1 MRTSPLCLAL
11 VLAAL
16 SAAPLHAQAVPTDQ
30 AVDSAAQ
37 DTATSVQD
45 TLAAPARP
53 DSAVVVVR
61 GDTLAYLYGRLGPFS
76 PAQRAAGVE
85 ERIGGL
91 RFQGASPD
99 SVLVVDDGVR
109 AEVWVGSVAV
119 VTVTPEDTLARGLS
133 RAATAESIADRVR
146 TALSASVFTRSLRDL
161 LLGSL
166 WTLLA
171 TGALYWLFRLMRV
184 WYPRLYHRIRNIQED
199 KLPSLRFQGL
209 VLLTG
214 ERIEAAVLFLAR
226 GSRLVLGVV
235 LLFLYFPLVFSFFP
249 ATRVLA
255 QRIMALAMEPMRAG
269 WWAVVSYLPN
279 LFYIAVIVV
288 VTHYGLK
295 VIGMIFAAIG
305 RGVIH
310 LPGFYEDW
318 AEPTFKLIR
327 VLITAF
333 AVILIWPYLPNSDS
347 LAFKGVAGFLG
358 LLLTFGSAGAVSN
371 VVGGVVMIYMRPFQI
386 GDRVKIADTVGDV
399 VERGMLVTRLRTPK
413 NVEVTIPN
421 AMVLGSYIVNFSAT
435 AREGGVILHTTVTLG
450 YDIPW
455 PKVHEAMKV
464 AATRTSGIMEDPA
477 PFVLQTALGD
487 YSVSY
492 ELNAYTDQPRL
503 MPRIYSGLHQNL
515 QDALAEAGIEIL
527 SPIYHSVRDGN
538 LSTIPSPHTPPASQ
552 APAFRHRP
560 VDGNAG
566 A

>member
-1 MRTSPLCLAL
+1 MRTPVSFFALAL
-11 VLAAL
+11 AVVTAV
-16 SAAPLHAQAVPTDQ
+16 PLHAQTEPAAP
-30 AVDSAAQ
+30 DSAAV
-37 DTATSVQD
+37 AQD
-45 TLAAPARP
+45 TLALPPRP

-61 GDTLAYLYGRLGPFS
+61 GDTLGYLYGRLGPFS
-76 PAQRAAGVE
+76 PEQRAEGVV
-85 ERIGGL
+85 ERIGDL
-91 RFQGASPD
+91 RFLGASAD
-99 SVLVVDDGVR
+99 SVMIMDDGTR
-109 AEVWVGSVAV
+109 AEVWVGTIAV
-119 VTVTPEDTLARGLS
+119 VTVTAEDTLARGLG
-133 RAATAESIADRVR
+133 RTATAELLAEGVR
-146 TALSASVFTRSLRDL
+146 ASLSASIFTRSLRDI

-171 TGALYWLFRLMRV
+171 TAALYAFFRVMTL

-199 KLPSLRFQGL
+199 KLPHLRFQGL
-209 VLLTG
+209 VLLSG
-214 ERIEAAVLFLAR
+214 ERIEAAVLFLAQA
-226 GSRLVLGVV
+226 SRLVITAL

-255 QRIMALAMEPMRAG
+255 QRIMALAMEPTTAA
-269 WWAVVSYLPN
+269 WWAVVGYLPN

-295 VIGMIFAAIG
+295 IIGMIFGAVG

-318 AEPTFKLIR
+318 AEPTFKLVR

-347 LAFKGVAGFLG
+347 MAFKGVAGFLG

-421 AMVLGSYIVNFSAT
+421 SMVLGSYIVNYSAT

-450 YDIPW
+450 YDVPW
-455 PKVHEAMKV
+455 PKVHEAMV
-464 AATRTSGIMEDPA
+464 EAAKRTPGIMEDPA

-487 YSVSY
+487 YAVSY
-492 ELNAYTDQPRL
+492 ELNAYTDQPQR
-503 MPRIYSGLHQNL
+503 MATIYSGLHQNL

-527 SPIYHSVRDGN
+527 SPVYHALRDGN
-538 LSTIPSPHTPPASQ
+538 LSTIPAPHTPPATE

-560 VDGNAG
+560 ADGNAG

>member
-1 MRTSPLCLAL
+1 MRTPVRLLAL
-11 VLAAL
+11 TVAGLA
-16 SAAPLHAQAVPTDQ
+16 AAPLHAQTGPVG
-30 AVDSAAQ
+30 Q
-37 DTATSVQD
+37 DTAAVAQD
-45 TLAAPARP
+45 TLAPPARP

-61 GDTLAYLYGRLGPFS
+61 GDTLGYLYGRLGPFS
-76 PAQRAAGVE
+76 PEQRAAGVV
-85 ERIGGL
+85 ERIGDL

-99 SVLVVDDGVR
+99 SVQVVDDGVR

-119 VTVTPEDTLARGLS
+119 VTVTPADTLARGLG
-133 RAATAESIADRVR
+133 RTDTAELLGERVR
-146 TALSASVFTRSLRDL
+146 TALAASVFTRSLRDI
-161 LLGSL
+161 LLGTL

-171 TGALYWLFRLMRV
+171 TGALYWLFRLMTV
-184 WYPRLYHRIRNIQED
+184 WYPRLYRRIRDIQESR
-199 KLPSLRFQGL
+199 LPSIRFQGL

-226 GSRLVLGVV
+226 ASRLVLTVV

-249 ATRVLA
+249 ATRLLA
-255 QRIMALAMEPMRAG
+255 QRIMALALEPMRAG

-288 VTHYGLK
+288 VMHYSLK
-295 VIGMIFAAIG
+295 IIGMIFGAVG

-310 LPGFYEDW
+310 LPGFYDDW

-327 VLITAF
+327 VLVTAF

-421 AMVLGSYIVNFSAT
+421 SMVLGSYIVNYSAT

-492 ELNAYTDQPRL
+492 ELNAYTDQPQM

-527 SPIYHSVRDGN
+527 SPVYHAVRDGN
-538 LSTIPSPHTPPASQ
+538 LSTIPAPHTPPASE

-560 VDGNAG
+560 ADGNAG
-566 A
+566 AS